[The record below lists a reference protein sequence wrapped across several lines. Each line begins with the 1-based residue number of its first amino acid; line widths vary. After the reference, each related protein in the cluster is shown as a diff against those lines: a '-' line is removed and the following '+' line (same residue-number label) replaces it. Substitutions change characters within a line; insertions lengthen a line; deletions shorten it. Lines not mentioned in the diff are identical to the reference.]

1 MMKTAVVLLAD
12 GVEECEALLV
22 VDILRRAKVQ
32 VVMAS
37 IMGRKEILSSHGI
50 RFQADT
56 LAEEVDFDLA
66 DLLVL
71 PGGLPGTAHL
81 AQSPL
86 VREQCLAFA
95 KDRILAAICAA
106 PSVLAALGLLD
117 GKPATCHPAFES
129 KMGRA
134 LLARTP
140 VAIAGNIVTGQGL
153 GAVFP
158 FALVLAAA
166 LVGKDGAQA
175 IGNAICL
182 PETSRPVDWMHPTDS
197 PRS

>member
-1 MMKTAVVLLAD
+1 MKKAVVLLAD
-12 GVEECEALLV
+12 GAEECEALVV
-22 VDILRRAKVQ
+22 VDILRRAKVD
-32 VVMAS
+32 VVTAS
-37 IMGRKEILSSHGI
+37 IMGRKDILSSHGI
-50 RFQADT
+50 RLQADV
-56 LAEEVDFDLA
+56 LAEDVDFDAA

-71 PGGLPGTAHL
+71 PGGLPGTDHL

-95 KDRILAAICAA
+95 KDRLLAAICAA
-106 PSVLAALGLLD
+106 PSVLASLGLLD

-134 LLARTP
+134 LL
-140 VAIAGNIVTGQGL
+140 VHSSIASNIVTGQGL

-166 LVGKDGAQA
+166 LKGKDASRTIA
-175 IGNAICL
+175 NAICL
-182 PETSRPVDWMHPTDS
+182 PETSRPVEWIQPADC